1 MHKVL
6 EDIFSKYDLERNA
19 SLESIREKYILEGQ
33 DIYLA
38 LFYSRESEIVSQS
51 NHAELLSLFFEC
63 RSDEDHDILFLYLIE
78 IEKYDLVIDLQ
89 IKNILNNIELSKLSS
104 VQVEYFQNHYEVNKF
119 DFSYLTGK
127 EKILAEYL
135 AVQNADKYTLIE
147 VLYPNASDIFKAER
161 SFKVL
166 MGRLRKKIPYQLVLS
181 TSKEYQLK
189 MI

>member
-63 RSDEDHDILFLYLIE
+63 RSDEDHDILWNQY
-78 IEKYDLVIDLQ
+78 
-89 IKNILNNIELSKLSS
+89 
-104 VQVEYFQNHYEVNKF
+104 
-119 DFSYLTGK
+119 
-127 EKILAEYL
+127 A
-135 AVQNADKYTLIE
+135 
-147 VLYPNASDIFKAER
+147 
-161 SFKVL
+161 
-166 MGRLRKKIPYQLVLS
+166 
-181 TSKEYQLK
+181 
-189 MI
+189 